1 MSETEILT
9 IFGLKIEVGAGERGH
24 DPRSGYVTKWQ
35 PFVKYLI

>member
-24 DPRSGYVTKWQ
+24 DPHSGYATKWQ
-35 PFVKYLI
+35 PFVKYLV